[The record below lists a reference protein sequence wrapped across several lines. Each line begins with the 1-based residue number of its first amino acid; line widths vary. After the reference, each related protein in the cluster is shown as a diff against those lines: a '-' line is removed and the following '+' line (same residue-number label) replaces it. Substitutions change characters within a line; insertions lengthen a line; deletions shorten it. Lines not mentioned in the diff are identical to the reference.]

1 MGYSPW
7 GHRESEMTEQL
18 ILTEGD
24 YISQVVQKSPSLQL
38 YSQHPFGVSIHLR
51 HFSF

>member
-7 GHRESEMTEQL
+7 GRRKSEMTEQL

-24 YISQVVQKSPSLQL
+24 YISQFVQRSPSLQL
-38 YSQHPFGVSIHLR
+38 YSQHPFDVSICLR